1 MNFQQLRSIREA
13 SRRGYNLTEVANVLF
28 TSQPGVSRQIR
39 ELEEELGV
47 DIFERNGKR
56 LTGLTEPGKDILP
69 IIERLLLEAENLR
82 QAGED
87 YSDQSKGTL
96 TIATTHTQARYVLP
110 KVVQGFRQAFPEV
123 RIALQQSSPEHIAEW
138 VLSGKADIGIATEG
152 LSQFKDLAS
161 FACYEWNHVVVVP
174 EGHPLLSKEEL
185 TLEDLSNCPLITY
198 DVGFTGRGHIDDAFR
213 LAGLRTDIVL
223 TAMDSDVIQQYVAL
237 GLGVGLVAS
246 MAIEVQR
253 AHGLRTISASH
264 LFASNVTRLAV
275 RRGAYLRAYTYEFIQ
290 QFAPNLDRD
299 EVRQAVSENE
309 IA

>member
-110 KVVQGFRQAFPEV
+110 KVVQGFRQAFPDV

-174 EGHPLLSKEEL
+174 EGHPLLEKGEL
-185 TLEDLSNCPLITY
+185 TLEDLANYPLITY

-237 GLGVGLVAS
+237 GLGVGLIAS

-309 IA
+309 VA